1 MLLRKYE
8 IINHFPNKT
17 THNIVKDK
25 KNQSKRLVKNFKPN
39 QACIYVLWSR
49 KQYVLHVHD
58 TYYNYVY

>member
-25 KNQSKRLVKNFKPN
+25 KKKKKKTNLRDS
-39 QACIYVLWSR
+39 
-49 KQYVLHVHD
+49 
-58 TYYNYVY
+58 